1 MREDWPNR
9 PDRSRRCARR
19 RRWTDCTAST
29 GDCWCACNRILS
41 PHPSSRWRPARRRCV
56 GGAWRWAPCSFW
68 RRCLPCCG
76 GGSGI
81 PWRRRPLR
89 PLLPCPCPCPYRCL
103 CLCRCQNQD
112 PNKPEPKPEPKR
124 DSEWPTEL
132 AFVLETSDRMSSQP
146 NKRGGLSRTA
156 IGRGEI
162 QRIVGR
168 LPKDTDTQLFTFP
181 AGECRSPVG
190 HGVFPAQK
198 RPDLLKTVQGAPDDG
213 KAALVEGLKMAAAS
227 VDGVKRDALVF
238 LFLGGTDACGQDICA
253 YVKQIIR
260 EKPRLRVN
268 IVDLSDTHGVAECVG
283 KLPRVGSYIW
293 GDVKRDEKSVD
304 LSRKRQG
311 CWLPWENPGEP
322 LRSRPPLCRNCHG
335 RAICPIPCPI
345 SRDELHPG
353 TAQCVGTGRSVSD
366 VPRGVHPGERRVS
379 RRPLPCKRTVWP
391 ESAMPVRCAQRR
403 RGFQRLYRSGAE
415 GPAAPPVRQRGR
427 QAGRVPA
434 GVRRDAISP
443 SGLAPP
449 ATTLPDAA
457 AAAPPRPSAGRSAAR
472 RRPRSP
478 G

>member
-1 MREDWPNR
+1 M
-9 PDRSRRCARR
+9 
-19 RRWTDCTAST
+19 
-29 GDCWCACNRILS
+29 
-41 PHPSSRWRPARRRCV
+41 
-56 GGAWRWAPCSFW
+56 
-68 RRCLPCCG
+68 
-76 GGSGI
+76 
-81 PWRRRPLR
+81 
-89 PLLPCPCPCPYRCL
+89 
-103 CLCRCQNQD
+103 
-112 PNKPEPKPEPKR
+112 
-124 DSEWPTEL
+124 
-132 AFVLETSDRMSSQP
+132 
-146 NKRGGLSRTA
+146 
-156 IGRGEI
+156 
-162 QRIVGR
+162 
-168 LPKDTDTQLFTFP
+168 
-181 AGECRSPVG
+181 G

-304 LSRKRQG
+304 LSRETAG

-366 VPRGVHPGERRVS
+366 VPRGVHPGERR
-379 RRPLPCKRTVWP
+379 
-391 ESAMPVRCAQRR
+391 
-403 RGFQRLYRSGAE
+403 G
-415 GPAAPPVRQRGR
+415 
-427 QAGRVPA
+427 
-434 GVRRDAISP
+434 
-443 SGLAPP
+443 
-449 ATTLPDAA
+449 
-457 AAAPPRPSAGRSAAR
+457 
-472 RRPRSP
+472 
-478 G
+478 

>member
-1 MREDWPNR
+1 
-9 PDRSRRCARR
+9 
-19 RRWTDCTAST
+19 
-29 GDCWCACNRILS
+29 
-41 PHPSSRWRPARRRCV
+41 
-56 GGAWRWAPCSFW
+56 
-68 RRCLPCCG
+68 
-76 GGSGI
+76 
-81 PWRRRPLR
+81 
-89 PLLPCPCPCPYRCL
+89 
-103 CLCRCQNQD
+103 
-112 PNKPEPKPEPKR
+112 
-124 DSEWPTEL
+124 
-132 AFVLETSDRMSSQP
+132 MSSQP

-304 LSRKRQG
+304 LSRETARM
-311 CWLPWENPGEP
+311 LAPWENPGEP
-322 LRSRPPLCRNCHG
+322 PE
-335 RAICPIPCPI
+335 IPA
-345 SRDELHPG
+345 
-353 TAQCVGTGRSVSD
+353 T
-366 VPRGVHPGERRVS
+366 
-379 RRPLPCKRTVWP
+379 PLPQLSWQGHLP
-391 ESAMPVRCAQRR
+391 HPMPD
-403 RGFQRLYRSGAE
+403 F
-415 GPAAPPVRQRGR
+415 
-427 QAGRVPA
+427 
-434 GVRRDAISP
+434 
-443 SGLAPP
+443 
-449 ATTLPDAA
+449 
-457 AAAPPRPSAGRSAAR
+457 AR
-472 RRPRSP
+472 
-478 G
+478 

>member
-1 MREDWPNR
+1 
-9 PDRSRRCARR
+9 
-19 RRWTDCTAST
+19 
-29 GDCWCACNRILS
+29 
-41 PHPSSRWRPARRRCV
+41 
-56 GGAWRWAPCSFW
+56 
-68 RRCLPCCG
+68 
-76 GGSGI
+76 
-81 PWRRRPLR
+81 
-89 PLLPCPCPCPYRCL
+89 
-103 CLCRCQNQD
+103 
-112 PNKPEPKPEPKR
+112 
-124 DSEWPTEL
+124 
-132 AFVLETSDRMSSQP
+132 
-146 NKRGGLSRTA
+146 
-156 IGRGEI
+156 
-162 QRIVGR
+162 
-168 LPKDTDTQLFTFP
+168 
-181 AGECRSPVG
+181 
-190 HGVFPAQK
+190 
-198 RPDLLKTVQGAPDDG
+198 
-213 KAALVEGLKMAAAS
+213 MAAAS

-304 LSRKRQG
+304 LSGKRQG

-366 VPRGVHPGERRVS
+366 VPRGVHPGERRGEPPSAAVQAD
-379 RRPLPCKRTVWP
+379 RLAGERHACALP
-391 ESAMPVRCAQRR
+391 AQRR

-434 GVRRDAISP
+434 GVRRDAIS